1 MRVSTLK
8 TPNAI
13 KTHFHYN
20 VLALNFARQFYSEIT
35 LCFLLSKTFCIGYN
49 LPIFKAF
56 TSVFMFRL
64 LFVLLSVVYSLSAQA
79 AAVDNPKLAKL
90 LAEHWQNANQE
101 QLFFRKDPDA
111 FRMNGKLPDIS
122 EQGQLRRQQFNQSM
136 LDKLA
141 KIDLKKLSA
150 QDQVTYRLFR
160 YERQAEADSYQQLDH
175 FYPLNYYSNWFSYF
189 AGAPA
194 NMSFLTEQ
202 DYQNYLVSLADFP
215 RYNQEFLNNL
225 ELAIKAGHTHY
236 CDSLKGYRKRII
248 KHIVDEVTDSVFYA
262 PLKNIPA
269 QFDSSLKT
277 SLQERT
283 KQLIQQVVIPE
294 YQKIDQFYVVNYLPA
309 CRKTV
314 SISQL
319 EGGKEY
325 YDYLIK
331 YYTTTD
337 YTADQIH
344 QLGLDEVKRIRS
356 EMLTLIKSTGF
367 KGSFD
372 EFVEFL
378 RTDPQFY
385 TDTEL
390 DLLEKVSYMTRKI
403 SAQLPKWFGT
413 LPRNTFDVKPSPNGG
428 AYYVP
433 ADGSGTTSGTYFI
446 DTRDLKSQPLY
457 NLEALTLHEAEPG
470 HHFQTA
476 IAHELE
482 VPEFRKTLY
491 HSAYGEG
498 WGLYSESLGKEMGF
512 YQDPYSDFGRLTYEM
527 WRACRLVV
535 DTGMHSLGW
544 TRQQAIDYLAENTAL
559 SMADVEQQIDRYIT
573 WPAQALSY
581 KIGEL
586 KIRELRQRA
595 EQKLGKNFKIRDFHD
610 QILKN
615 GSLPLDILEELF
627 DLWLVDQVAKNSK

>member
-1 MRVSTLK
+1 MIGDCLDVC
-8 TPNAI
+8 
-13 KTHFHYN
+13 
-20 VLALNFARQFYSEIT
+20 FYSA
-35 LCFLLSKTFCIGYN
+35 KFCALDIICQS
-49 LPIFKAF
+49 LKRLRVF
-56 TSVFMFRL
+56 FMFRL

-136 LDKLA
+136 LNKLA

-160 YERQAEADSYQQLDH
+160 YERQSEADSYQQLDH

-215 RYNQEFLNNL
+215 RYNQEFLHNL

-236 CDSLKGYRKRII
+236 CDSLKGYRKRIT
-248 KHIVDEVTDSVFYA
+248 KHIIDEVTDSVFYA

-269 QFDSSLKT
+269 QFDPSLKT

-403 SAQLPKWFGT
+403 AAQLPKWFGT

-610 QILKN
+610 QVLKN

-627 DLWLVDQVAKNSK
+627 DLWLVEQVAINSK